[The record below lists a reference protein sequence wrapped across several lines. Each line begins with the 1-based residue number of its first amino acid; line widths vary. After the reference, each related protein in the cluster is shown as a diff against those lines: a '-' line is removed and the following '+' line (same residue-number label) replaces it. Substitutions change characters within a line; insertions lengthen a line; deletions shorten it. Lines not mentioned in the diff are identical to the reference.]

1 MRLFSSPKRCVFS
14 IFLTP
19 KTRIA
24 RQLAADG
31 LNVVLVVR
39 IFKQK
44 FCGFDFSFKLYMSEH
59 FNKVTLID
67 HKSKLPLHV
76 QVEDHLRKLIG
87 MEKHLKGAFLPKE
100 VELANRLGVSRNTIR
115 QATNKLENEGLI
127 VRKKGVGTRVA
138 QKKSLMTGLD
148 HWYSFTQEMQEKG
161 IVVTN
166 LQLRIEWVHVNE
178 TICNFFHIEADK
190 KILKLSKLKG
200 EESGEPIVYFES
212 WFHPRIGVTE
222 KADFDRPLYSML
234 EEQYGVVVHR
244 SSENISARA
253 AGILSRKLKVD
264 GNFPVLFRER
274 FVYDIGD
281 RPVEYNV
288 GYYRSDKFTYS
299 IDIKKGSF

>member
-1 MRLFSSPKRCVFS
+1 
-14 IFLTP
+14 
-19 KTRIA
+19 
-24 RQLAADG
+24 
-31 LNVVLVVR
+31 
-39 IFKQK
+39 
-44 FCGFDFSFKLYMSEH
+44 MSEH
-59 FNKVTLID
+59 SNKKPLID

-76 QVEDHLRKLIG
+76 QVEEHIRNLIA
-87 MEKHLKGAFLPKE
+87 MEKFRKGAFLPKE

-138 QKKSLMTGLD
+138 DKKGLMTGLD

-166 LQLRIEWVHVNE
+166 LQLKVEWVAVNE
-178 TICNFFHIEADK
+178 TIRTFFNLDPDK
-190 KILKLSKLKG
+190 KVLKLSKLKG

-212 WFHPRIGVTE
+212 WFHPRIGITE
-222 KADFDRPLYSML
+222 KDDFDRPLYPML
-234 EEQYGVVVHR
+234 EDRYGIVVQR

-253 AGILSRKLKVD
+253 AASLGRKLKVD
-264 GNFPVLFRER
+264 GHFPVLFRER

-281 RPVEYNV
+281 RPVEYNL

-299 IDIKKGSF
+299 IDIKKGSV